1 MDIAKLLHG
10 HPWADT
16 IQYFDCI
23 DSTNTYLQK
32 LAVSGA
38 PEGTVILAD
47 SQSAG
52 KGRRGRSFHS
62 PAGSGI
68 YMSVLLRPNCKPEQL
83 MHLTCAVAVEAC
95 RAIEAVVGVTP
106 QIKWVN
112 DLLWQGKKLA
122 GILTAVSAQPDTG
135 LVKWAVIGIGINCS
149 HCDFPPD
156 VAAIATTLEDVCQKP
171 IHRAA
176 LTAELIRR
184 LEILSR
190 TLIPEQRAYM
200 EEYRKNCV
208 VIGKDVRL
216 IRGEECQNARVVD
229 ITDDGALL
237 ALLPDGTKQ
246 TVNSGEVSLR
256 GAENYV

>member
-1 MDIAKLLHG
+1 MDLQMQLSG
-10 HPWADT
+10 HPWADK

-23 DSTNTYLQK
+23 SSTNAYLQS
-32 LAVSGA
+32 LADQGA
-38 PEGTVILAD
+38 PAGTVIVAD

-52 KGRRGRSFHS
+52 KGRLGRTFHS

-83 MHLTCAVAVEAC
+83 MHLTCAVAVEIC
-95 RAIEAVVGVTP
+95 RAIETVTGVKP

-135 LVKWAVIGIGINCS
+135 LVKWAVIGIGINCAS
-149 HCDFPPD
+149 CDFPPD
-156 VAAIATTLEDVCQKP
+156 VAAIATTLEDIGGNP
-171 IHRAA
+171 IDRAA

-184 LEILSR
+184 LEVMSR
-190 TLIPEQRAYM
+190 TLIPEQSAYM
-200 EEYRKNCV
+200 DHYRKNCV

-216 IRGEECQNARVVD
+216 IRGDESRQAHILD
-229 ITDDGALL
+229 IDDNGALL
-237 ALLPDGTKQ
+237 ALLPDGTVQ

-256 GAENYV
+256 GAEKYI